1 MLEEAVATLFDDS
14 VLLEMK
20 LYIISGNH
28 EKYVLLFNFE
38 CLGTVHKWCQARV
51 VFISLVFIQMN
62 KFYFIAI

>member
-38 CLGTVHKWCQARV
+38 CLGTVHKWRHSPGGPGQGL
-51 VFISLVFIQMN
+51 I
-62 KFYFIAI
+62 Y